1 MDRSERLS
9 EKAVAHFL
17 KGHNCA
23 QSVLLAMLEDW
34 DVKSELV
41 PKIAAGFGGGIG
53 RCGSICGVVTGGVM
67 AIGVKF
73 GTNKPSAEKRKEVY
87 KLVQEFY
94 RQFEKENGSVLCR
107 QLIGYDLFDP
117 KELKR
122 ARDAKVFD
130 EKCTV
135 FISEAI
141 RTLVKLCEAPR

>member
-1 MDRSERLS
+1 MNRSKRLS

-23 QSVLLAMLEDW
+23 QSVLLTMLEDW
-34 DVKSELV
+34 GVKSELV

-53 RCGSICGVVTGGVM
+53 RCGSLCGVVTGGVM

-87 KLVQEFY
+87 KLAQEFY

-107 QLIGYDLFDP
+107 QLIGYNLSDP

-122 ARDAKVFD
+122 AREAKIFD